1 FKRNK
6 FDFILDT
13 MTGEHE
19 GKENLTEET
28 KDLERARQSLIEE
41 LEAINWYQER
51 IENARNQELKEIL
64 EHNRDEEKEHVAMLM
79 EWIRE
84 NDSEQD
90 HMFEEHD

>member
-1 FKRNK
+1 
-6 FDFILDT
+6 

-19 GKENLTEET
+19 GRENLTEET

-51 IENARNQELKEIL
+51 VEVVEDEDLKEIL

-84 NDSEQD
+84 KDEVQD
-90 HMFEEHD
+90 LNFEEHD